1 MKTVGDRIREK
12 REELGMTQEELS
24 KKLGYK
30 SRSSVNK
37 MENARE
43 LPLKKVTMMADVLG
57 CSPSYLMGWD
67 EESNVQSTLS
77 KSNVDLFSGVGGLKK
92 GISPNTVCIQLADEP
107 EIHMHSKFAYDLV
120 KMMKDMSEEDLEF
133 LANTAQRISPKP
145 KKPKKVIVVENTA
158 NQKEN
163 DITDIKN
170 VVPFPQYPSVTNKDI
185 DEFAAR
191 NKKNKFTREE
201 IAEKLYE
208 MDKED

>member
-67 EESNVQSTLS
+67 EEVNTQSTIS

-92 GISPNTVCIQLADEP
+92 GLSPNTVCIQLADEP

-120 KMMKDMSEEDLEF
+120 KMMKDMPEEDLEF

-145 KKPKKVIVVENTA
+145 KKPKKVIVVENPA
-158 NQKEN
+158 NRLEK
-163 DITDIKN
+163 DI
-170 VVPFPQYPSVTNKDI
+170 VPFPQYPSVTNKDI

>member
-43 LPLKKVTMMADVLG
+43 LPLKKVKMMADVLG

-67 EESNVQSTLS
+67 EEVNIQSTIS

-92 GISPNTVCIQLADEP
+92 GLSPNIVCIQLADEP

-120 KMMKDMSEEDLEF
+120 KMMKDMPEEDLEF
-133 LANTAQRISPKP
+133 LANTAQRISPKS
-145 KKPKKVIVVENTA
+145 KKPKKVIVVENPA
-158 NQKEN
+158 NRLEK
-163 DITDIKN
+163 DI
-170 VVPFPQYPSVTNKDI
+170 VPFPQYPSVTNKDI

-191 NKKNKFTREE
+191 NVKKKFTREE
-201 IAEKLYE
+201 IAEMLYE
-208 MDKED
+208 MKKED

>member
-92 GISPNTVCIQLADEP
+92 GLSPNTVCIQLADEP

-120 KMMKDMSEEDLEF
+120 KMMKDMPEEDLEF
-133 LANTAQRISPKP
+133 LANTAQRISPKS
-145 KKPKKVIVVENTA
+145 KKPKKVIVVENPA
-158 NQKEN
+158 NRLEK
-163 DITDIKN
+163 DI
-170 VVPFPQYPSVTNKDI
+170 VPFPQYPSVTNKDI

>member
-77 KSNVDLFSGVGGLKK
+77 KSSIDFISDVGGLKK
-92 GISPNTVCIQLADEP
+92 GLSPNTVCIQLADEP
-107 EIHMHSKFAYDLV
+107 DIHICSKYAYELA
-120 KMMKDMSEEDLEF
+120 KLMKDMPEEDLEF
-133 LANTAQRISPKP
+133 LANTAQRISPKS
-145 KKPKKVIVVENTA
+145 KKPKKVIVVENPA
-158 NQKEN
+158 NRLEK
-163 DITDIKN
+163 DI
-170 VVPFPQYPSVTNKDI
+170 VPFPQYPSVTNKDI

-191 NKKNKFTREE
+191 NVKKKFTREE
-201 IAEKLYE
+201 IAEMLYE
-208 MDKED
+208 MKKED

>member
-67 EESNVQSTLS
+67 EEVNTQSTIS

-92 GISPNTVCIQLADEP
+92 GLSPNTVCIQLADEP
-107 EIHMHSKFAYDLV
+107 EIHMYSKFAYDLV
-120 KMMKDMSEEDLEF
+120 KMMKDMPEEDLEF

-145 KKPKKVIVVENTA
+145 KKPKKVIVVENPA
-158 NQKEN
+158 NRLEK
-163 DITDIKN
+163 DI
-170 VVPFPQYPSVTNKDI
+170 VPFPQYPSVTNKDI

-191 NKKNKFTREE
+191 NVKKKFTREE
-201 IAEKLYE
+201 IAEMLYE
-208 MDKED
+208 MKKED

>member
-67 EESNVQSTLS
+67 EEVNTQSTIS
-77 KSNVDLFSGVGGLKK
+77 KSSVDLFSGVGGLKK
-92 GISPNTVCIQLADEP
+92 GLSPNTVCIQLADEP

-120 KMMKDMSEEDLEF
+120 KMMKDMPEEDLEF
-133 LANTAQRISPKP
+133 LANTAQRISPKS
-145 KKPKKVIVVENTA
+145 KKPKKVIVVENPA
-158 NQKEN
+158 NRLEK
-163 DITDIKN
+163 DI
-170 VVPFPQYPSVTNKDI
+170 VPFPQYPSVTNKDI

-191 NKKNKFTREE
+191 NVKKKFTREE
-201 IAEKLYE
+201 IAEMLYE
-208 MDKED
+208 MKKED

>member
-77 KSNVDLFSGVGGLKK
+77 KSSVEFISGVGGLKK
-92 GISPNTVCIQLADEP
+92 GISSNTVCIQLADEP

-120 KMMKDMSEEDLEF
+120 KMMKDMPEEDLEF
-133 LANTAQRISPKP
+133 LANTAKRISPK
-145 KKPKKVIVVENTA
+145 VSNTD
-158 NQKEN
+158 
-163 DITDIKN
+163 DI
-170 VVPFPQYPSVTNKDI
+170 VPFPQYPSVTNKDI

-191 NKKNKFTREE
+191 NVKKKFTREE
-201 IAEKLYE
+201 IAEMIHE
-208 MDKED
+208 MRKDD

>member
-67 EESNVQSTLS
+67 EEVNIQSTIS
-77 KSNVDLFSGVGGLKK
+77 KSNVDLFSGISGLKK
-92 GISPNTVCIQLADEP
+92 GLSPNTVCIQLADEP

-120 KMMKDMSEEDLEF
+120 KMMKDMPEEDLEF

-145 KKPKKVIVVENTA
+145 KKPKKVIVVENPA
-158 NQKEN
+158 NRLEK
-163 DITDIKN
+163 DI
-170 VVPFPQYPSVTNKDI
+170 VPFPQYPSVTNKDI

-191 NKKNKFTREE
+191 NVKKKFTREE
-201 IAEKLYE
+201 IAEMLYE
-208 MDKED
+208 MKKED

>member
-67 EESNVQSTLS
+67 EEVNTQSTIS

-92 GISPNTVCIQLADEP
+92 GLSPNTVCIQLADEP

-120 KMMKDMSEEDLEF
+120 KMMKDMPEEDLEF
-133 LANTAQRISPKP
+133 LANTAQRISPKS
-145 KKPKKVIVVENTA
+145 KKPKEIIVVENPA
-158 NQKEN
+158 NHS
-163 DITDIKN
+163 DKN

>member
-67 EESNVQSTLS
+67 EEVNAQSTIS
-77 KSNVDLFSGVGGLKK
+77 KSNLDLFSGISGLKK
-92 GISPNTVCIQLADEP
+92 GLSPNTVCIQLVDEP

-120 KMMKDMSEEDLEF
+120 KMMKDMPEEDLEF

-145 KKPKKVIVVENTA
+145 KKSKKVIVVENPA
-158 NQKEN
+158 NCLEK
-163 DITDIKN
+163 DI
-170 VVPFPQYPSVTNKDI
+170 VPFPQYPTVTNKDI

>member
-92 GISPNTVCIQLADEP
+92 GLSPNTVCIQLADEP

-120 KMMKDMSEEDLEF
+120 KMMKDMPEEDLEF
-133 LANTAQRISPKP
+133 LANTAQRISPKS
-145 KKPKKVIVVENTA
+145 KKPKKVIVVENPA
-158 NQKEN
+158 NRLGK
-163 DITDIKN
+163 DI
-170 VVPFPQYPSVTNKDI
+170 VPFPQYPSVTNKDI

-191 NKKNKFTREE
+191 NVKKKFTREE
-201 IAEKLYE
+201 IAEMLYE
-208 MDKED
+208 MKKED

>member
-77 KSNVDLFSGVGGLKK
+77 KSNVDLFSGISGLKK
-92 GISPNTVCIQLADEP
+92 GLSPNTVCIQLANEP

-120 KMMKDMSEEDLEF
+120 KMMKDMPEEDLEF
-133 LANTAQRISPKP
+133 LANTAQRISPKS
-145 KKPKKVIVVENTA
+145 KKPKKVIVVENPA
-158 NQKEN
+158 NCLEK
-163 DITDIKN
+163 DI
-170 VVPFPQYPSVTNKDI
+170 VPFPQYPSVTNKDI

-191 NKKNKFTREE
+191 NVKKKFTREE
-201 IAEKLYE
+201 IAEMLYE
-208 MDKED
+208 MKKED

>member
-43 LPLKKVTMMADVLG
+43 LPLKKVKMMADVLG

-67 EESNVQSTLS
+67 EEVNTQSTIS
-77 KSNVDLFSGVGGLKK
+77 KSSVDLFSGVGGLKK
-92 GISPNTVCIQLADEP
+92 GLSPNTVCIQLADEP

-120 KMMKDMSEEDLEF
+120 KMMKDMPEEDLEF
-133 LANTAQRISPKP
+133 LANTAQRISPKS
-145 KKPKKVIVVENTA
+145 KKPKKVIVVENPA
-158 NQKEN
+158 NRLGK
-163 DITDIKN
+163 DI
-170 VVPFPQYPSVTNKDI
+170 VPFPQYPSVTNKDI

-191 NKKNKFTREE
+191 NVKKKFTREE
-201 IAEKLYE
+201 IAEMLYE
-208 MDKED
+208 MKKED

>member
-67 EESNVQSTLS
+67 EEVNTQSTIS

-92 GISPNTVCIQLADEP
+92 GLSPNTVCIQLADEP

-120 KMMKDMSEEDLEF
+120 KMMKDMPEEDLEF
-133 LANTAQRISPKP
+133 LANTAQRISPKS
-145 KKPKKVIVVENTA
+145 KKPKEIIVVENPA
-158 NQKEN
+158 NRLEK
-163 DITDIKN
+163 DI
-170 VVPFPQYPSVTNKDI
+170 VPFPQYPSVTNKDI

>member
-43 LPLKKVTMMADVLG
+43 LPLKKVKMMADVLG

-67 EESNVQSTLS
+67 EEVNAQSTIS
-77 KSNVDLFSGVGGLKK
+77 KSNVDLFSGISGLKK
-92 GISPNTVCIQLADEP
+92 GLSPNTVCIQLADEP

-120 KMMKDMSEEDLEF
+120 KMMKDMPEEDLEF
-133 LANTAQRISPKP
+133 LANTAQRISPKS
-145 KKPKKVIVVENTA
+145 KKPKKVIVVENPA
-158 NQKEN
+158 NHS
-163 DITDIKN
+163 DKN
-170 VVPFPQYPSVTNKDI
+170 IVPFPQYPTVTNKDI

>member
-43 LPLKKVTMMADVLG
+43 LPLKKVKMMADVLG

-67 EESNVQSTLS
+67 EEVNAQSTIS
-77 KSNVDLFSGVGGLKK
+77 KSNVDLFSGISGLKK
-92 GISPNTVCIQLADEP
+92 GLSPNTVCIQLVDEP

-120 KMMKDMSEEDLEF
+120 KMMKDMPEEDLEF

-145 KKPKKVIVVENTA
+145 KKSKKVIVVENPA
-158 NQKEN
+158 NCLEK
-163 DITDIKN
+163 DI
-170 VVPFPQYPSVTNKDI
+170 VPFPQYPTVTNKDI

-191 NKKNKFTREE
+191 NAKKKFTREE

-208 MDKED
+208 MKKED

>member
-67 EESNVQSTLS
+67 EEVNTQSTIS

-92 GISPNTVCIQLADEP
+92 GLSPNTVCIQLTDEP

-120 KMMKDMSEEDLEF
+120 KMMKDMPEEDLEF
-133 LANTAQRISPKP
+133 LANTAQRISPKS
-145 KKPKKVIVVENTA
+145 KKPKKVIVVENPA
-158 NQKEN
+158 NRLEK
-163 DITDIKN
+163 DI
-170 VVPFPQYPSVTNKDI
+170 VPFPQYPSVTNKDI

>member
-67 EESNVQSTLS
+67 EEVNTQSTIS

-120 KMMKDMSEEDLEF
+120 KMMKDMPEEDLEF
-133 LANTAQRISPKP
+133 LANTAQRISPKS
-145 KKPKKVIVVENTA
+145 KKPKKVIVVENPA
-158 NQKEN
+158 NCLEK
-163 DITDIKN
+163 DI
-170 VVPFPQYPSVTNKDI
+170 VPFPQYPTVTNKDI

>member
-1 MKTVGDRIREK
+1 MNIREK

-92 GISPNTVCIQLADEP
+92 GLSPNTVCIQLADEP

-120 KMMKDMSEEDLEF
+120 KMMKDMPEEDLEF
-133 LANTAQRISPKP
+133 LANTAQRISPKS
-145 KKPKKVIVVENTA
+145 KKPKEIIVVENPA
-158 NQKEN
+158 NRLEK
-163 DITDIKN
+163 DI
-170 VVPFPQYPSVTNKDI
+170 VPFPQYPTVTNKDI

>member
-77 KSNVDLFSGVGGLKK
+77 KSSVDFISDVGGLKK
-92 GISPNTVCIQLADEP
+92 GLSPNTVCIQLADEP

-120 KMMKDMSEEDLEF
+120 KMMKDMPEEDLEF

-145 KKPKKVIVVENTA
+145 KKPKKVIVVENPA
-158 NQKEN
+158 NRLEK
-163 DITDIKN
+163 DI
-170 VVPFPQYPSVTNKDI
+170 VPFPQYPSVTNKDI

-191 NKKNKFTREE
+191 NVKKKFTREE
-201 IAEKLYE
+201 IAEMLYE
-208 MDKED
+208 MKKED

>member
-77 KSNVDLFSGVGGLKK
+77 KSSIDFPNS
-92 GISPNTVCIQLADEP
+92 IS
-107 EIHMHSKFAYDLV
+107 
-120 KMMKDMSEEDLEF
+120 
-133 LANTAQRISPKP
+133 
-145 KKPKKVIVVENTA
+145 
-158 NQKEN
+158 
-163 DITDIKN
+163 
-170 VVPFPQYPSVTNKDI
+170 
-185 DEFAAR
+185 
-191 NKKNKFTREE
+191 
-201 IAEKLYE
+201 
-208 MDKED
+208 

>member
-67 EESNVQSTLS
+67 EEVNTQSTIS
-77 KSNVDLFSGVGGLKK
+77 KSNVDLGVGGLKK
-92 GISPNTVCIQLADEP
+92 GLSPNTVCIQLADEP
-107 EIHMHSKFAYDLV
+107 DIHICSKYAYELA
-120 KMMKDMSEEDLEF
+120 KLMKDMPEEDLEF

-145 KKPKKVIVVENTA
+145 KKPKKVIVVENPA
-158 NQKEN
+158 NHS
-163 DITDIKN
+163 DKN

>member
-67 EESNVQSTLS
+67 EEVNTQSTIS

-120 KMMKDMSEEDLEF
+120 KMMKDMPEEDLEF
-133 LANTAQRISPKP
+133 LANTAQRISPKS
-145 KKPKKVIVVENTA
+145 KKPKEIIVVENPA
-158 NQKEN
+158 NHS
-163 DITDIKN
+163 DKN

>member
-67 EESNVQSTLS
+67 EEVNTQSTIS

-92 GISPNTVCIQLADEP
+92 GLSPNTVCIQLADEP

-120 KMMKDMSEEDLEF
+120 KMMKDMPEEDLEF
-133 LANTAQRISPKP
+133 LANTAQRISPKS
-145 KKPKKVIVVENTA
+145 KKPK
-158 NQKEN
+158 
-163 DITDIKN
+163 
-170 VVPFPQYPSVTNKDI
+170 
-185 DEFAAR
+185 
-191 NKKNKFTREE
+191 
-201 IAEKLYE
+201 
-208 MDKED
+208 

>member
-77 KSNVDLFSGVGGLKK
+77 KSNVDLFSSVGGLKK
-92 GISPNTVCIQLADEP
+92 GLSPNTVCIQLADEP
-107 EIHMHSKFAYDLV
+107 EIHIHSKFAYDLV
-120 KMMKDMSEEDLEF
+120 KMMKDMPEEDLEF

-145 KKPKKVIVVENTA
+145 KKPKKVIVVENPA
-158 NQKEN
+158 NRLEK
-163 DITDIKN
+163 DI
-170 VVPFPQYPSVTNKDI
+170 VPFPQYPSVTNKDI

>member
-1 MKTVGDRIREK
+1 MSDNAYVREK

-67 EESNVQSTLS
+67 EEYNVQSTLS
-77 KSNVDLFSGVGGLKK
+77 KSSVDFISDVGGLKK
-92 GISPNTVCIQLADEP
+92 GLSPNTVCIQLADEP

-120 KMMKDMSEEDLEF
+120 KMMKYMPEEDLEF
-133 LANTAQRISPKP
+133 LANTAQRISPKS
-145 KKPKKVIVVENTA
+145 KKPKKVIVVENPA
-158 NQKEN
+158 NCLEK
-163 DITDIKN
+163 DI
-170 VVPFPQYPSVTNKDI
+170 VPFPQYPTVTNKDI

>member
-43 LPLKKVTMMADVLG
+43 LPLKKVKMMADVLG

-67 EESNVQSTLS
+67 EEVNAQSTIS
-77 KSNVDLFSGVGGLKK
+77 KSNVDLFSDISGLKK
-92 GISPNTVCIQLADEP
+92 GLSPNTVCIQLVDEP

-120 KMMKDMSEEDLEF
+120 KMMKDMPEEDLEF

-145 KKPKKVIVVENTA
+145 KKSKKVIVVENPA
-158 NQKEN
+158 NCLEK
-163 DITDIKN
+163 DI
-170 VVPFPQYPSVTNKDI
+170 VPFPQYPTVTNKDI

>member
-67 EESNVQSTLS
+67 EEVNTQSTIS
-77 KSNVDLFSGVGGLKK
+77 KSNVDLFSGISGLKK
-92 GISPNTVCIQLADEP
+92 GLSPNTVCIQLADEP

-120 KMMKDMSEEDLEF
+120 KMMKDMPEEDLEF
-133 LANTAQRISPKP
+133 LANTAQRISPKS
-145 KKPKKVIVVENTA
+145 KKPKKVIVVENPA
-158 NQKEN
+158 NRLEK
-163 DITDIKN
+163 DI
-170 VVPFPQYPSVTNKDI
+170 VPFPQYPSVTNKDI

>member
-43 LPLKKVTMMADVLG
+43 LPLKKVKMMADVLG

-67 EESNVQSTLS
+67 EEVNTQSTIS
-77 KSNVDLFSGVGGLKK
+77 KSSIDFISDVGGLKK
-92 GISPNTVCIQLADEP
+92 VLSPNTVCIQLADEP

-120 KMMKDMSEEDLEF
+120 KMMKDMPEEDLEF

-145 KKPKKVIVVENTA
+145 KKPKKVIVVENPA
-158 NQKEN
+158 NCLEK
-163 DITDIKN
+163 DI
-170 VVPFPQYPSVTNKDI
+170 VPFPQYPSVTNKDI

-191 NKKNKFTREE
+191 NVKKKFNREE
-201 IAEKLYE
+201 IAEMLYE
-208 MDKED
+208 MKKED